1 MFMFFV
7 THFMF
12 FVDNFIRNAKYRLI
26 SQAILWMRGE
36 MNLFFYK
43 IFSYQKLLDVFV
55 LQIVNF
61 FPIRI
66 QKVLVRILGLS
77 CLLVL

>member
-1 MFMFFV
+1 MFFV

-43 IFSYQKLLDVFV
+43 FSYQKLIDVFV

-61 FPIRI
+61 FPRIRNMI
-66 QKVLVRILGLS
+66 NPYLFWNKSLS
-77 CLLVL
+77 PYTVD